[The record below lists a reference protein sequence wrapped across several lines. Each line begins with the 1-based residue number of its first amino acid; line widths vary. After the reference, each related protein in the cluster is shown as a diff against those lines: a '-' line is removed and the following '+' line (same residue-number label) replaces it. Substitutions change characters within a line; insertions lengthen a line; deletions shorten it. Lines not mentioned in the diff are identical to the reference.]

1 MSSWLKSQN
10 SRLRK
15 FRRLMTSSADSPSHA
30 SRLAQIRLRAI
41 VGVRSDVEVSEF
53 GQAVGLV
60 ADNVAWVYVT
70 GRHERSLGP
79 ALLWTLRNNASA
91 LKLFSSERAGDLARI
106 ATHFD
111 FAIEVFDV
119 DAAGVVR
126 VAAPKIV
133 EKIEVSVADEIF
145 AEFIT
150 SAGAEVVRE
159 HGVISGEVCGLEV
172 CRVVRAMSAIGLDG
186 VGDSGKVGES
196 GEADESELEIG
207 VGAHDRET
215 FKMLHGRT
223 ATIESLRKVIAEVAA
238 RRAVGAQA
246 HPLNR
251 LARERMLRHYVC
263 QSPQLVGV
271 KSLQVAQPPI
281 VRTNL
286 KDVVPCCAVGV
297 SLTGE
302 KVVVIFNVGVD
313 PDVVSFGA
321 DARGQIN
328 GSAELIFAMPTR
340 DIVPAVERVA
350 RILRRPARFVGVDV
364 IDSSFKP

>member
-1 MSSWLKSQN
+1 
-10 SRLRK
+10 
-15 FRRLMTSSADSPSHA
+15 MTSSSDSSSHA
-30 SRLAQIRLRAI
+30 SRLAQLRLRAI

-60 ADNVAWVYVT
+60 VDDVAWVYVT

-79 ALLWTLRNNASA
+79 ALMWALRNNAKA
-91 LKLFSSERAGDLARI
+91 LKLFSSESAGDLARI

-111 FAIEVFDV
+111 FVIEVFEV
-119 DAAGVVR
+119 DAAGVAC
-126 VAAPKIV
+126 VAMPKIV
-133 EKIEVSVADEIF
+133 EKIEVSVADEMF
-145 AEFIT
+145 AEFIK
-150 SAGAEVVRE
+150 SAGADVVRE

-172 CRVVRAMSAIGLDG
+172 CRVVRAA
-186 VGDSGKVGES
+186 DSGES
-196 GEADESELEIG
+196 DGAGESELEIG

-215 FKMLHGRT
+215 FKLLHGRT

-238 RRAVGAQA
+238 RRAVGAQV

-251 LARERMLRHYVC
+251 LARERILRHYVC
-263 QSPQLVGV
+263 QSPQLVGA
-271 KSLQVAQPPI
+271 KSLQVAEPPI

-302 KVVVIFNVGVD
+302 KMVVIFSVGVD

-350 RILRRPARFVGVDV
+350 QMLRRPARFVGVDV

>member
-1 MSSWLKSQN
+1 
-10 SRLRK
+10 
-15 FRRLMTSSADSPSHA
+15 MTSSADSSSHA
-30 SRLAQIRLRAI
+30 SRLAQLRLRAI

-60 ADNVAWVYVT
+60 VDDVAWVYVT

-79 ALLWTLRNNASA
+79 ALMWALRNDANA
-91 LKLFSSERAGDLARI
+91 LKLFSSECAGDLARI
-106 ATHFD
+106 STHFD
-111 FAIEVFDV
+111 FVIEVFEV
-119 DAAGVVR
+119 DAAGVAR
-126 VAAPKIV
+126 VAGPKIV
-133 EKIEVSVADEIF
+133 EKIEVSVADEMF
-145 AEFIT
+145 AEFIK
-150 SAGAEVVRE
+150 SAGADVVRE

-172 CRVVRAMSAIGLDG
+172 CRVVRAT
-186 VGDSGKVGES
+186 DSGEFGGAGES
-196 GEADESELEIG
+196 GEASDSELEIG

-215 FKMLHGRT
+215 FKLLHGRT

-238 RRAVGAQA
+238 RRAVGAQV

-263 QSPQLVGV
+263 QSPQLVGA

-297 SLTGE
+297 SMTGE
-302 KVVVIFNVGVD
+302 KMIVIFNVGVD

-340 DIVPAVERVA
+340 DIMPAVERVA
-350 RILRRPARFVGVDV
+350 QMLRRPARFVGVDV
-364 IDSSFKP
+364 IESSFKP

>member
-1 MSSWLKSQN
+1 
-10 SRLRK
+10 
-15 FRRLMTSSADSPSHA
+15 MTSSSDSSSHA
-30 SRLAQIRLRAI
+30 SRLAQLRLRAI

-60 ADNVAWVYVT
+60 VDDVAWVYVT

-79 ALLWTLRNNASA
+79 ALMWALRNNAKA
-91 LKLFSSERAGDLARI
+91 LKLFSSESAGDLARI

-111 FAIEVFDV
+111 FVIEVFEIDV
-119 DAAGVVR
+119 AGVAC
-126 VAAPKIV
+126 VAMPKIV
-133 EKIEVSVADEIF
+133 EKIEVSVADEMF
-145 AEFIT
+145 AEFIK
-150 SAGAEVVRE
+150 SAGADVVRE

-172 CRVVRAMSAIGLDG
+172 CRVVRAA
-186 VGDSGKVGES
+186 DSGES
-196 GEADESELEIG
+196 DGAGESELEIG

-215 FKMLHGRT
+215 FKLLHGRT

-238 RRAVGAQA
+238 RRAVGAQV

-263 QSPQLVGV
+263 QSPQLVGA

-286 KDVVPCCAVGV
+286 KDVVPCCAVGM

-302 KVVVIFNVGVD
+302 KMVVIFSVGVD

-350 RILRRPARFVGVDV
+350 QMLRRPARFVGVDV

>member
-1 MSSWLKSQN
+1 
-10 SRLRK
+10 
-15 FRRLMTSSADSPSHA
+15 MTSSADSSSHA
-30 SRLAQIRLRAI
+30 SRLAQLRLRAI

-60 ADNVAWVYVT
+60 VDDVAWVYVT

-79 ALLWTLRNNASA
+79 ALMWALRNNAKA
-91 LKLFSSERAGDLARI
+91 LKLFSSESAGDLARI

-111 FAIEVFDV
+111 FVIEVFEV
-119 DAAGVVR
+119 DAEGVAC
-126 VAAPKIV
+126 VAMPKIV
-133 EKIEVSVADEIF
+133 EKIEVSVVDEMF
-145 AEFIT
+145 AEFIK
-150 SAGAEVVRE
+150 SAGADVVRE

-172 CRVVRAMSAIGLDG
+172 CRVVRAA
-186 VGDSGKVGES
+186 DSGES
-196 GEADESELEIG
+196 GGAGESELEIG

-215 FKMLHGRT
+215 FKLLHGRT

-238 RRAVGAQA
+238 RRAVGAQV

-263 QSPQLVGV
+263 QSPQLVGA
-271 KSLQVAQPPI
+271 KSLQVAEPPI

-286 KDVVPCCAVGV
+286 KDVVPCCAVGM

-302 KVVVIFNVGVD
+302 KMVVIFNVGVD

-328 GSAELIFAMPTR
+328 GLAELIFATPTR

-350 RILRRPARFVGVDV
+350 QMLRRPARFVGVDV

>member
-1 MSSWLKSQN
+1 
-10 SRLRK
+10 
-15 FRRLMTSSADSPSHA
+15 MTSSSDSSSHA
-30 SRLAQIRLRAI
+30 SRLAQLHLRAI

-60 ADNVAWVYVT
+60 VDDVAWVYVT

-79 ALLWTLRNNASA
+79 ALMWALRNNVNA
-91 LKLFSSERAGDLARI
+91 LKLFSSESAGDLARI

-111 FAIEVFDV
+111 FVIKVFEIDV
-119 DAAGVVR
+119 AGVAC
-126 VAAPKIV
+126 VAMPKIV
-133 EKIEVSVADEIF
+133 EKIEVSVADEMF
-145 AEFIT
+145 AEFIK
-150 SAGAEVVRE
+150 SAGADVVRE

-172 CRVVRAMSAIGLDG
+172 CRVVRAA
-186 VGDSGKVGES
+186 DSGES
-196 GEADESELEIG
+196 DGAGESELEIG

-215 FKMLHGRT
+215 FKLLHGRT

-238 RRAVGAQA
+238 RRAVGAQV

-251 LARERMLRHYVC
+251 LARERLLRHYVC
-263 QSPQLVGV
+263 QSPQLVGA
-271 KSLQVAQPPI
+271 KSLQVAEPPI

-286 KDVVPCCAVGV
+286 KDVVPCCAVGM

-302 KVVVIFNVGVD
+302 KMVVIFNVGVD

-328 GSAELIFAMPTR
+328 GSAELIFAMSTR
-340 DIVPAVERVA
+340 DIVLAVERVA
-350 RILRRPARFVGVDV
+350 QMLRRPARFVGVDV

>member
-1 MSSWLKSQN
+1 
-10 SRLRK
+10 
-15 FRRLMTSSADSPSHA
+15 MTSSSDSSSHA
-30 SRLAQIRLRAI
+30 SRLAQLRLRAI

-60 ADNVAWVYVT
+60 VDDVAWVYVT

-79 ALLWTLRNNASA
+79 ALMWALRNNAKA
-91 LKLFSSERAGDLARI
+91 LKLFSSESAGDLARI

-111 FAIEVFDV
+111 FVIEVFEV
-119 DAAGVVR
+119 DAAGVAC
-126 VAAPKIV
+126 VAMPKIV
-133 EKIEVSVADEIF
+133 EKIEVSVADEMF
-145 AEFIT
+145 AEFIK
-150 SAGAEVVRE
+150 SAGADVVRE

-172 CRVVRAMSAIGLDG
+172 CRVVRAA
-186 VGDSGKVGES
+186 DSGES
-196 GEADESELEIG
+196 GGAGESELEIG

-215 FKMLHGRT
+215 FKLLHGRT

-238 RRAVGAQA
+238 RRAVGAQV

-263 QSPQLVGV
+263 QSPQLVGA
-271 KSLQVAQPPI
+271 KSLQVVQPPI

-286 KDVVPCCAVGV
+286 KDVVPCCAVGM

-302 KVVVIFNVGVD
+302 KMVVIFNVGVD

-328 GSAELIFAMPTR
+328 GLAELIFAMPTR

-350 RILRRPARFVGVDV
+350 QMLRRPARFVGVDV

>member
-1 MSSWLKSQN
+1 
-10 SRLRK
+10 
-15 FRRLMTSSADSPSHA
+15 MTSSSDSSSHA
-30 SRLAQIRLRAI
+30 SRLAQLRLRAI

-60 ADNVAWVYVT
+60 VDDVAWVYVT

-79 ALLWTLRNNASA
+79 ALMWALRNNANA
-91 LKLFSSERAGDLARI
+91 LKLFSSESAGDLARI

-111 FAIEVFDV
+111 FVIEVFEV
-119 DAAGVVR
+119 DAAGVAS
-126 VAAPKIV
+126 VAMPKIV
-133 EKIEVSVADEIF
+133 EKIEVSVADEMF
-145 AEFIT
+145 AEFIK
-150 SAGAEVVRE
+150 SAGADVVRE

-172 CRVVRAMSAIGLDG
+172 CRVVRAT
-186 VGDSGKVGES
+186 DSGEFG
-196 GEADESELEIG
+196 GAGESELEIG

-215 FKMLHGRT
+215 FKLLHGRT

-238 RRAVGAQA
+238 RRAVGAQV

-251 LARERMLRHYVC
+251 LARERLLRHYVC
-263 QSPQLVGV
+263 QSPQLVGA
-271 KSLQVAQPPI
+271 KSLQVAQAPI

-286 KDVVPCCAVGV
+286 KDVVPCCAVGM

-302 KVVVIFNVGVD
+302 KMVVIFSVGVD

-328 GSAELIFAMPTR
+328 GSAELVFAMPMR

-350 RILRRPARFVGVDV
+350 QMLRRSARFVGVDV

>member
-1 MSSWLKSQN
+1 
-10 SRLRK
+10 
-15 FRRLMTSSADSPSHA
+15 MTSSSDSSSHA
-30 SRLAQIRLRAI
+30 SRLAQLRLRAI

-60 ADNVAWVYVT
+60 VDDVAWVYVT

-79 ALLWTLRNNASA
+79 ALMWALRNNAKA
-91 LKLFSSERAGDLARI
+91 LKLFSSESAGDLARI

-111 FAIEVFDV
+111 FVIEVFEV
-119 DAAGVVR
+119 DAAGVAC
-126 VAAPKIV
+126 VAMPKIV
-133 EKIEVSVADEIF
+133 EKIEVSVADEMF
-145 AEFIT
+145 AEFIK
-150 SAGAEVVRE
+150 SAGADVVRE

-172 CRVVRAMSAIGLDG
+172 CRVVRAA
-186 VGDSGKVGES
+186 DSGES
-196 GEADESELEIG
+196 DGAGESELEIG

-215 FKMLHGRT
+215 FKLLHGRT

-238 RRAVGAQA
+238 RRAVGAQV

-251 LARERMLRHYVC
+251 LARERLLRHYVC
-263 QSPQLVGV
+263 QSPQLVGA

-286 KDVVPCCAVGV
+286 KDVVPCCAVGM

-302 KVVVIFNVGVD
+302 KMVVIFNVGVD

-350 RILRRPARFVGVDV
+350 QMLRRPARFVGVDV

>member
-1 MSSWLKSQN
+1 
-10 SRLRK
+10 
-15 FRRLMTSSADSPSHA
+15 MTSSSDSSSHA
-30 SRLAQIRLRAI
+30 SRLAQLRLRAI
-41 VGVRSDVEVSEF
+41 VGVRSEVEVSEF

-60 ADNVAWVYVT
+60 VDDVAWVYVT

-79 ALLWTLRNNASA
+79 ALMWALRNNAKA
-91 LKLFSSERAGDLARI
+91 LKLFSSESAGDLARI

-111 FAIEVFDV
+111 FVIEVFEF
-119 DAAGVVR
+119 DAAGVAC
-126 VAAPKIV
+126 VAMPKIV
-133 EKIEVSVADEIF
+133 EKIEVSVADEMF
-145 AEFIT
+145 AEFIK
-150 SAGAEVVRE
+150 SAGADVVRE

-172 CRVVRAMSAIGLDG
+172 CRVVRAA
-186 VGDSGKVGES
+186 DSGES
-196 GEADESELEIG
+196 GGAGESELEIG

-215 FKMLHGRT
+215 FKLLHGRT

-238 RRAVGAQA
+238 RRAVGAQV

-263 QSPQLVGV
+263 QSPQLVGA
-271 KSLQVAQPPI
+271 KSLQVVQPPI

-286 KDVVPCCAVGV
+286 KDVVPCCAVGM

-302 KVVVIFNVGVD
+302 KMVVIFNVGVD

-328 GSAELIFAMPTR
+328 GLAELIFATPTR

-350 RILRRPARFVGVDV
+350 QMLRRPARFVGVDV

>member
-1 MSSWLKSQN
+1 
-10 SRLRK
+10 
-15 FRRLMTSSADSPSHA
+15 MTSSADSSSHA
-30 SRLAQIRLRAI
+30 SRLAQLRLRAI

-60 ADNVAWVYVT
+60 VDDVAWVYVT

-79 ALLWTLRNNASA
+79 ALMWALRNDANA
-91 LKLFSSERAGDLARI
+91 LKLFSSECAGDLARI
-106 ATHFD
+106 STHFD
-111 FAIEVFDV
+111 FVIEVFEV
-119 DAAGVVR
+119 DAAGVAR
-126 VAAPKIV
+126 VAGPKIV
-133 EKIEVSVADEIF
+133 EKIEVSVADEMF
-145 AEFIT
+145 AEFIK
-150 SAGAEVVRE
+150 SAGADVVRE

-172 CRVVRAMSAIGLDG
+172 CRVVRAT
-186 VGDSGKVGES
+186 DSGEFGGAGES
-196 GEADESELEIG
+196 GEASDSELEIG
-207 VGAHDRET
+207 VGARDRET
-215 FKMLHGRT
+215 FKLLHGRT

-238 RRAVGAQA
+238 RRAVGAQV

-263 QSPQLVGV
+263 QSPQLVGA

-302 KVVVIFNVGVD
+302 KMIVIFNVGVD

-340 DIVPAVERVA
+340 DIMPAVERVA
-350 RILRRPARFVGVDV
+350 QMLRRPARFVGVDV
-364 IDSSFKP
+364 IESSFKP

>member
-1 MSSWLKSQN
+1 
-10 SRLRK
+10 
-15 FRRLMTSSADSPSHA
+15 MTSSSDNSSHA
-30 SRLAQIRLRAI
+30 SRLAQLRLRAI

-60 ADNVAWVYVT
+60 VEDVAWVYVT

-79 ALLWTLRNNASA
+79 ALMWALRNNVNA
-91 LKLFSSERAGDLARI
+91 LKLFSSESAGDLARI

-111 FAIEVFDV
+111 FVIEVFEV
-119 DAAGVVR
+119 DAAGVAS
-126 VAAPKIV
+126 VAMPKIV
-133 EKIEVSVADEIF
+133 EKIEVSVADEMF
-145 AEFIT
+145 AEFIK
-150 SAGAEVVRE
+150 SAGADVVRE

-172 CRVVRAMSAIGLDG
+172 CRVVRAT
-186 VGDSGKVGES
+186 DSGEFG
-196 GEADESELEIG
+196 GAGESELEIG

-215 FKMLHGRT
+215 FKLLHGRT

-238 RRAVGAQA
+238 RRAVGAQV

-251 LARERMLRHYVC
+251 LARERLLRHYVC
-263 QSPQLVGV
+263 QSPQLVGA
-271 KSLQVAQPPI
+271 KSLQVAEPPI

-286 KDVVPCCAVGV
+286 KDVVPCCAVGM

-302 KVVVIFNVGVD
+302 KMVVIFNVGVD

-350 RILRRPARFVGVDV
+350 QMLRRPARFVGVDV

>member
-1 MSSWLKSQN
+1 
-10 SRLRK
+10 
-15 FRRLMTSSADSPSHA
+15 MTSSSDSSSHA
-30 SRLAQIRLRAI
+30 SRLAQLRLRAI

-60 ADNVAWVYVT
+60 VDDVAWVYVT

-79 ALLWTLRNNASA
+79 ALMWALRNNAKA
-91 LKLFSSERAGDLARI
+91 LKLFSSESAGDLARI

-111 FAIEVFDV
+111 FVIEVFEV
-119 DAAGVVR
+119 DAAGVAC
-126 VAAPKIV
+126 VAVPKIV
-133 EKIEVSVADEIF
+133 EKIEVSVADEMF
-145 AEFIT
+145 AEFIK
-150 SAGAEVVRE
+150 SAGADVVRE

-172 CRVVRAMSAIGLDG
+172 CRVVRAT
-186 VGDSGKVGES
+186 DSSDLGGA
-196 GEADESELEIG
+196 GESELEIG

-215 FKMLHGRT
+215 FKLLHGRT

-238 RRAVGAQA
+238 RRAVGAQV

-251 LARERMLRHYVC
+251 LARERLLRHYVC
-263 QSPQLVGV
+263 QSPQLVGA

-286 KDVVPCCAVGV
+286 KDVVPCCAVGM

-302 KVVVIFNVGVD
+302 KMVVIFNVGVD

-350 RILRRPARFVGVDV
+350 QMLRRPVRFVGVDV

>member
-1 MSSWLKSQN
+1 
-10 SRLRK
+10 
-15 FRRLMTSSADSPSHA
+15 MTSSSDSSSHA
-30 SRLAQIRLRAI
+30 SRLAQLRLRAI

-60 ADNVAWVYVT
+60 VDDVAWVYVT

-79 ALLWTLRNNASA
+79 ALMWALRNNAKA
-91 LKLFSSERAGDLARI
+91 LKLFSSESAGDLARI

-111 FAIEVFDV
+111 FVIEVFEV
-119 DAAGVVR
+119 DAAGVAC
-126 VAAPKIV
+126 VAMPKIV
-133 EKIEVSVADEIF
+133 EKIEVSVADEMF
-145 AEFIT
+145 AEFIK
-150 SAGAEVVRE
+150 SAGADVVRE

-172 CRVVRAMSAIGLDG
+172 CRVVRAA
-186 VGDSGKVGES
+186 DSGES
-196 GEADESELEIG
+196 DGAGESELEIG

-215 FKMLHGRT
+215 FKLLHGRT

-238 RRAVGAQA
+238 RRAVGAQV

-251 LARERMLRHYVC
+251 LARERLLRHYVC
-263 QSPQLVGV
+263 QSPQLVGA

-286 KDVVPCCAVGV
+286 KDVVPCCAVGM
-297 SLTGE
+297 SLTGA
-302 KVVVIFNVGVD
+302 KMVVIFNVGVD
-313 PDVVSFGA
+313 PDVVSIGA

-350 RILRRPARFVGVDV
+350 QMLRRPARFVGVEV

>member
-1 MSSWLKSQN
+1 
-10 SRLRK
+10 
-15 FRRLMTSSADSPSHA
+15 MTSSADSSSHA
-30 SRLAQIRLRAI
+30 SRLAQLRLRAI

-53 GQAVGLV
+53 GQAAGLV
-60 ADNVAWVYVT
+60 VDDVAWVYVT

-79 ALLWTLRNNASA
+79 ALMWALRNDANA
-91 LKLFSSERAGDLARI
+91 LKLFSSECAGDLARI
-106 ATHFD
+106 STHFD
-111 FAIEVFDV
+111 FVIEVFEV
-119 DAAGVVR
+119 DAAGVAR
-126 VAAPKIV
+126 VAGPKIV
-133 EKIEVSVADEIF
+133 EKIEVSVADEMF
-145 AEFIT
+145 AEFIK
-150 SAGAEVVRE
+150 SAGADVVRE

-172 CRVVRAMSAIGLDG
+172 CRVVRAT
-186 VGDSGKVGES
+186 DSGEFGGAGES
-196 GEADESELEIG
+196 GEASDSELEIG

-215 FKMLHGRT
+215 FKLLHGRT

-238 RRAVGAQA
+238 RRAVGAQV

-263 QSPQLVGV
+263 QSPQLIGA

-302 KVVVIFNVGVD
+302 KMIVIFNVGVD

-340 DIVPAVERVA
+340 DIMPAVERVA
-350 RILRRPARFVGVDV
+350 QMLRRPARFVGVDV
-364 IDSSFKP
+364 IESSFKP

>member
-1 MSSWLKSQN
+1 
-10 SRLRK
+10 
-15 FRRLMTSSADSPSHA
+15 MTSSSDSSSHA
-30 SRLAQIRLRAI
+30 SRLAQLRLRAI

-60 ADNVAWVYVT
+60 VDDVAWVYVT

-79 ALLWTLRNNASA
+79 ALMWALRNNANE
-91 LKLFSSERAGDLARI
+91 LKLFSSESAGDLARI

-111 FAIEVFDV
+111 FVIEVFEV
-119 DAAGVVR
+119 DAAGVAR

-133 EKIEVSVADEIF
+133 EKIEVSVADEMF
-145 AEFIT
+145 AEFIK
-150 SAGAEVVRE
+150 SAGADVVRE

-172 CRVVRAMSAIGLDG
+172 CRVVRAT
-186 VGDSGKVGES
+186 DSGDLG
-196 GEADESELEIG
+196 GAGESELEIG

-215 FKMLHGRT
+215 FKLLHGRT

-238 RRAVGAQA
+238 RRAVGAQV

-263 QSPQLVGV
+263 QSPQLVGA

-302 KVVVIFNVGVD
+302 KMVVIFNVGVD

-350 RILRRPARFVGVDV
+350 QMLRRPARFVGVDV

>member
-1 MSSWLKSQN
+1 
-10 SRLRK
+10 
-15 FRRLMTSSADSPSHA
+15 MTSSSDSSSHA
-30 SRLAQIRLRAI
+30 SRLAQLRLRAI

-60 ADNVAWVYVT
+60 VDDVAWVYVT

-79 ALLWTLRNNASA
+79 ALMWALRNNANE
-91 LKLFSSERAGDLARI
+91 LKLFSSESAGDLARI

-111 FAIEVFDV
+111 FVIKVFEIDV
-119 DAAGVVR
+119 AGVAC
-126 VAAPKIV
+126 VAMPKIV
-133 EKIEVSVADEIF
+133 EKIEVSVADEMF
-145 AEFIT
+145 AEFIK
-150 SAGAEVVRE
+150 SAGADVVRE

-172 CRVVRAMSAIGLDG
+172 CRVVRAT
-186 VGDSGKVGES
+186 DSGES
-196 GEADESELEIG
+196 DGAGESELEIG

-215 FKMLHGRT
+215 FKLLHGRT

-238 RRAVGAQA
+238 RRAVGAQV

-251 LARERMLRHYVC
+251 LARERLLRHYVC
-263 QSPQLVGV
+263 QSPQLVGA

-286 KDVVPCCAVGV
+286 KDVVPCCAVGM

-302 KVVVIFNVGVD
+302 KMVVIFSVGVD

-350 RILRRPARFVGVDV
+350 QMLRRPARFVGVEV

>member
-1 MSSWLKSQN
+1 
-10 SRLRK
+10 
-15 FRRLMTSSADSPSHA
+15 MTSSSDSSSHA
-30 SRLAQIRLRAI
+30 SRLAQLRLRAI

-60 ADNVAWVYVT
+60 VDDVAWVYVT

-79 ALLWTLRNNASA
+79 ALMWALRNNAKA
-91 LKLFSSERAGDLARI
+91 LKLFSSESAGDLARI

-111 FAIEVFDV
+111 FVIKVFEIDV
-119 DAAGVVR
+119 AGVAC
-126 VAAPKIV
+126 VAMPKIV
-133 EKIEVSVADEIF
+133 EKIEVSVADEMF
-145 AEFIT
+145 AEFIK
-150 SAGAEVVRE
+150 SAGADVVRE

-172 CRVVRAMSAIGLDG
+172 CRVVRAA
-186 VGDSGKVGES
+186 DSGES
-196 GEADESELEIG
+196 DGAGESELEIG

-215 FKMLHGRT
+215 FKLLHGRT

-238 RRAVGAQA
+238 RRAVGAQV

-263 QSPQLVGV
+263 QSPQLVGA

-286 KDVVPCCAVGV
+286 KDVVPCCAVGM
-297 SLTGE
+297 SLTGA
-302 KVVVIFNVGVD
+302 KMVVIFNVGVD

-350 RILRRPARFVGVDV
+350 QMLRRPARFVGVDV

>member
-1 MSSWLKSQN
+1 
-10 SRLRK
+10 
-15 FRRLMTSSADSPSHA
+15 MTNSADSSSHA
-30 SRLAQIRLRAI
+30 SRLAQLRLRAI

-60 ADNVAWVYVT
+60 VDDVAWVYVT

-79 ALLWTLRNNASA
+79 ALMWALRNDANA
-91 LKLFSSERAGDLARI
+91 LKLFSSECAGDLARI
-106 ATHFD
+106 STHFD
-111 FAIEVFDV
+111 FVIEVFEV
-119 DAAGVVR
+119 DAAGVAR
-126 VAAPKIV
+126 VAGPKIV
-133 EKIEVSVADEIF
+133 EKIEVSVADEMF
-145 AEFIT
+145 AEFIK
-150 SAGAEVVRE
+150 SAGADVVRE

-172 CRVVRAMSAIGLDG
+172 CRVVRAT
-186 VGDSGKVGES
+186 DSGEFGGAGES
-196 GEADESELEIG
+196 GEASDSELEIG

-215 FKMLHGRT
+215 FKLLHGRT

-238 RRAVGAQA
+238 RRAVGAQV

-263 QSPQLVGV
+263 QSPQLVGA

-302 KVVVIFNVGVD
+302 KVIVIFNVGVD

-340 DIVPAVERVA
+340 DIMPAVERVA
-350 RILRRPARFVGVDV
+350 QMLRRPARFVGVEV
-364 IDSSFKP
+364 IESSFKP

>member
-1 MSSWLKSQN
+1 
-10 SRLRK
+10 
-15 FRRLMTSSADSPSHA
+15 MTSSSDSSSHA
-30 SRLAQIRLRAI
+30 SRLAQLRLRAI

-60 ADNVAWVYVT
+60 VDDVAWVYVT

-79 ALLWTLRNNASA
+79 ALMWALRNNAKA
-91 LKLFSSERAGDLARI
+91 LKLFSSESAGDLARI

-111 FAIEVFDV
+111 FVIEVFEV
-119 DAAGVVR
+119 DAAGVAC
-126 VAAPKIV
+126 VAMPKIV
-133 EKIEVSVADEIF
+133 EKIEVSVADEMF
-145 AEFIT
+145 AEFIK
-150 SAGAEVVRE
+150 SAGADVVRE

-172 CRVVRAMSAIGLDG
+172 CRVVRAA
-186 VGDSGKVGES
+186 DSGES
-196 GEADESELEIG
+196 DGAGESELEIG

-215 FKMLHGRT
+215 FKLLHGRT

-238 RRAVGAQA
+238 RRAVGAQV

-263 QSPQLVGV
+263 QSPQLVGA
-271 KSLQVAQPPI
+271 KSLQVAEPPI

-286 KDVVPCCAVGV
+286 KDVVPCCAVGM
-297 SLTGE
+297 SLTGA
-302 KVVVIFNVGVD
+302 KMVVIFNVGVD

-350 RILRRPARFVGVDV
+350 QMLRRPARFVGVDV

>member
-1 MSSWLKSQN
+1 MAQL
-10 SRLRK
+10 RLR
-15 FRRLMTSSADSPSHA
+15 T
-30 SRLAQIRLRAI
+30 I

-53 GQAVGLV
+53 GHAVGLV
-60 ADNVAWVYVT
+60 VDDVAWVLVT

-79 ALLWTLRNNASA
+79 ALMWALRNNATS
-91 LKLFSSERAGDLARI
+91 LKLLSSERAGELARI

-111 FAIEVFDV
+111 FAIEVFEV
-119 DAAGVVR
+119 DAAGVAR
-126 VAAPKIV
+126 AAVPKSA
-133 EKIEVSVADEIF
+133 EKIEVSVADEMF
-145 AEFIT
+145 ADFIK

-172 CRVVRAMSAIGLDG
+172 CRVVRATDSGDLDG
-186 VGDSGKVGES
+186 AG
-196 GEADESELEIG
+196 ESELEIG

-215 FKMLHGRT
+215 FKLLHGRT

-238 RRAVGAQA
+238 RRAVGAQV
-246 HPLNR
+246 HPLNQ

-263 QSPQLVGV
+263 QSPQLVGA

-281 VRTNL
+281 ARANL
-286 KDVVPCCAVGV
+286 KDVVPCSAVGV

-302 KVVVIFNVGVD
+302 KMVVIFNIGVD

-328 GSAELIFAMPTR
+328 GAADLVFAMPTR

-350 RILRRPARFVGVDV
+350 QMLRRPARFVGVDV
-364 IDSSFKP
+364 ISSSFKP

>member
-1 MSSWLKSQN
+1 
-10 SRLRK
+10 
-15 FRRLMTSSADSPSHA
+15 MTSSSDSSSHA
-30 SRLAQIRLRAI
+30 SRLAQLRLRAI

-60 ADNVAWVYVT
+60 VDDVAWVYVT

-79 ALLWTLRNNASA
+79 ALMWALRNNAKA
-91 LKLFSSERAGDLARI
+91 LKLFSSESAGDLARI

-111 FAIEVFDV
+111 FVIEVFEF
-119 DAAGVVR
+119 DAAGVAC
-126 VAAPKIV
+126 VAMPKIV
-133 EKIEVSVADEIF
+133 EKIEVSVADEMF
-145 AEFIT
+145 AEFIK
-150 SAGAEVVRE
+150 SAGADVVRE

-172 CRVVRAMSAIGLDG
+172 CRVVRAA
-186 VGDSGKVGES
+186 DSGES
-196 GEADESELEIG
+196 GGAGESELEIG

-215 FKMLHGRT
+215 FKLLHGRT

-238 RRAVGAQA
+238 RRAVGAQV

-263 QSPQLVGV
+263 QSPQLVGA
-271 KSLQVAQPPI
+271 KSLQVAEPPI

-286 KDVVPCCAVGV
+286 KDVVPCCAVGM
-297 SLTGE
+297 SLTGA
-302 KVVVIFNVGVD
+302 KMVVIFNVGVD

-328 GSAELIFAMPTR
+328 GLAELIFAMPTR

-350 RILRRPARFVGVDV
+350 QMLRRPARFAGVDV

>member
-1 MSSWLKSQN
+1 
-10 SRLRK
+10 
-15 FRRLMTSSADSPSHA
+15 MTSSADSSSHA
-30 SRLAQIRLRAI
+30 SRLAQLRLRAI

-60 ADNVAWVYVT
+60 VDDVAWVYVT

-79 ALLWTLRNNASA
+79 ALMWALRNDANA
-91 LKLFSSERAGDLARI
+91 LKLFSSECAGDLARI
-106 ATHFD
+106 STHFD
-111 FAIEVFDV
+111 FVIEVFEV
-119 DAAGVVR
+119 DAAGVAR
-126 VAAPKIV
+126 VAGPKIV
-133 EKIEVSVADEIF
+133 EKIEVSVADEMF
-145 AEFIT
+145 AEFIK
-150 SAGAEVVRE
+150 SAGADVVRE

-172 CRVVRAMSAIGLDG
+172 CRVVRAT
-186 VGDSGKVGES
+186 DSGEFGGAGES
-196 GEADESELEIG
+196 GEASDSELEIG

-215 FKMLHGRT
+215 FKLLHGRT

-238 RRAVGAQA
+238 RRAVGAQV

-251 LARERMLRHYVC
+251 LARERMLRHFVC
-263 QSPQLVGV
+263 QSPQLVGA

-302 KVVVIFNVGVD
+302 KMIVIFNVGVD

-340 DIVPAVERVA
+340 DIMPAVERVA
-350 RILRRPARFVGVDV
+350 QMLRRPARFVGVDV
-364 IDSSFKP
+364 IESSFKP

>member
-1 MSSWLKSQN
+1 
-10 SRLRK
+10 
-15 FRRLMTSSADSPSHA
+15 MTSSADSSSHA
-30 SRLAQIRLRAI
+30 SRLAQLRLRAI

-60 ADNVAWVYVT
+60 VDDVAWVYVT

-79 ALLWTLRNNASA
+79 ALMWALRNDANA

-106 ATHFD
+106 STHFD
-111 FAIEVFDV
+111 FVIEVFEV
-119 DAAGVVR
+119 DAAGVAR
-126 VAAPKIV
+126 VAGPKIV
-133 EKIEVSVADEIF
+133 EKIEVSVADEMF
-145 AEFIT
+145 AEFIK
-150 SAGAEVVRE
+150 SAGADVVRE

-172 CRVVRAMSAIGLDG
+172 CRVVRAT
-186 VGDSGKVGES
+186 DSGEFGGAGES
-196 GEADESELEIG
+196 GEASDSELEIG

-215 FKMLHGRT
+215 FKLLHGRT

-238 RRAVGAQA
+238 RRAVGAQV

-263 QSPQLVGV
+263 QSPQLVGA

-302 KVVVIFNVGVD
+302 KMIVIFNVGVD

-340 DIVPAVERVA
+340 DIMPAVERVA
-350 RILRRPARFVGVDV
+350 QMLRRPARFVGVDV
-364 IDSSFKP
+364 IESSFKP